1 MLEFVLDFF
10 YPPVCGFCNKINKNW
25 ICKNCNKKINSLI
38 RANKIIYKNKY
49 FEELIYLFDYNGIIR
64 DKILDYKFN
73 DKSYLY
79 KTFSKIIIKNEKI
92 CGIIQKYDIIIPVPM
107 NRKKLKLRGYNQV
120 ELIAKELVNSGVS
133 IKLDTKSLI
142 KQKNTIPQS
151 TLSKIERKSN
161 LIGAYKIDNNKN
173 IIGKNILLFDDIFTT
188 GSTVNECSRIL
199 KKNGAKKI
207 GVLAIAKD

>member
-10 YPPVCGFCNKINKNW
+10 YPPVCGFCNKINQNW
-25 ICKNCNKKINSLI
+25 ICKNCNKKINNLI

-120 ELIAKELVNSGVS
+120 ELITKELVNSGVS

>member
-1 MLEFVLDFF
+1 M
-10 YPPVCGFCNKINKNW
+10 
-25 ICKNCNKKINSLI
+25 
-38 RANKIIYKNKY
+38 
-49 FEELIYLFDYNGIIR
+49 
-64 DKILDYKFN
+64 
-73 DKSYLY
+73 Y

>member
-1 MLEFVLDFF
+1 MLEFVLNFF
-10 YPPVCGFCNKINKNW
+10 YPPVCGFCNKLNQNW
-25 ICKNCNKKINSLI
+25 ICKKCNKKINSLI

-49 FEELIYLFDYNGIIR
+49 FDELIYLFDYNGIIR
-64 DKILDYKFN
+64 DKMLDYKFN

-120 ELIAKELVNSGVS
+120 ELIANELINLGVK
-133 IKLDTKSLI
+133 INIDTRSLI

-151 TLSKIERKSN
+151 TLSKIERTSN
-161 LIGAYKIDNNKN
+161 LIGAYKTDNNKN
-173 IIGKNILLFDDIFTT
+173 IMGKNILLFDDIFTT

-199 KKNGAKKI
+199 KENGARKI